1 MIGYGPLMAVF
12 AIVLA
17 GGAGTRF
24 WPASRAAQP
33 KQLLP
38 LVGSESLLAATV
50 KRIRPLAPPERVVVA
65 TGAHLLDATRRALPD
80 VPAENLLA
88 EPVPR
93 NTAPAI
99 AWATAVI
106 ARRDPDATC
115 MVLPSDHF
123 IAKEDAFRSCVT
135 RALEGAER
143 GFLTTLGIR
152 PTRPETGFGYIEVG
166 DEIAAE
172 LHEARRFVEKPTRE
186 VAEQYLSSGKFFWN
200 AGMFFYSAKAMLE
213 ALREH
218 LPDVAEKAEACAREP
233 ARLATTFAE
242 MQSIS
247 IDHGVMEKAKR
258 VAVVPGDFG
267 WSDLGSWESAW
278 ELSSKDAA
286 ENVLP
291 QGSLA
296 VDARGNLVWDRS
308 GGKRTYALVG
318 VSDLVVVETE
328 DAVLIVP
335 RERAQDVRLV
345 VERLKAAGSKCV

>member
-1 MIGYGPLMAVF
+1 MADY

-24 WPASRAAQP
+24 WPASRVARP

-38 LVGSESLLAATV
+38 LASSEPLLAATV
-50 KRIRPLAPPERVVVA
+50 HRMAPIVPPERVLVV
-65 TGAHLLDATRRALPD
+65 TGAHLLEATRAVVPG
-80 VPAENLLA
+80 VPAENFLA

-99 AWATAVI
+99 AWATAEI
-106 ARRDPDATC
+106 ARRDPDALC

-123 IAKEDAFRSCVT
+123 IAMPDAYIAAVKT
-135 RALEGAER
+135 ALDGARR
-143 GFLTTLGIR
+143 GYLTTLGIR
-152 PTRPETGFGYIEVG
+152 PSRPETGFGYIEVG
-166 DEIAAE
+166 KEIAPHV
-172 LHEARRFVEKPTRE
+172 HEAARFVEKPKLD
-186 VAEQYLSSGKFFWN
+186 VAEQYVASGTFLWN
-200 AGMFFYSAKAMLE
+200 AGMFFYAAKAMND

-218 LPDVAEKAEACAREP
+218 LPDVAAKAIECLDGNALDRVFP
-233 ARLATTFAE
+233 T

-267 WSDLGSWESAW
+267 WSDVGSWQSSW
-278 ELSSKDAA
+278 ELADKDDAGNAA
-286 ENVLP
+286 PEGAIVIDGKN
-291 QGSLA
+291 
-296 VDARGNLVWDRS
+296 NLVWDRTGS
-308 GGKRTYALVG
+308 GRTYALVG

-335 RERAQDVRLV
+335 RDRAQDVRLA
-345 VERLKAAGSKCV
+345 VERLKAASSKRV